1 MRESNVFVNNVQS
14 YQMIGE
20 ELENQQRLEIK
31 SENYSQNYNYYVKTR
46 YKLNNDDIMFKELM
60 KLLLFF
66 VQLLIEK
73 FQNHM

>member
-1 MRESNVFVNNVQS
+1 
-14 YQMIGE
+14 MIGE
-20 ELENQQRLEIK
+20 ELENQQRLEIE